1 MTLRL
6 VPATRG
12 PAALLLLVLGAAS
25 SLATPAQAQ
34 TDGAPPTDLAKWSKE
49 DVAKAEAF
57 VRKFLDDLA
66 SESPHGALEAFDFEA
81 MLDIVFDGIGTNEER
96 AEMRKGARSTMDQAL
111 LQTLTM
117 VAQEDRKLKRL
128 LMVDGQPCARVRFA
142 GQQGITILDLELV
155 RRGDGF
161 AFRGLNNRTIGVSV
175 LAEMR
180 NMAVIVTAR
189 KSSGMLAR
197 LLGTD
202 SVSAADVDNLLEMN
216 LAFQRGEFDKAK
228 GRHDKLSK
236 TLQESS
242 LVTALHLQ
250 ILANGADE
258 GAYVTA
264 LESAVARFPAPKF
277 RMTMLDAHFL
287 RRRWKEAIRCVDE
300 AMQGIERD
308 AALLTL
314 RATIQLQSGD
324 VAAARQSTAEAM
336 ALEPDCRYVLARSL
350 DVLLAAKDWATLAAT
365 MQTLEKTWKYEF
377 RGKLEGEVWAEFRKQ
392 PEAKPWR

>member
-96 AEMRKGARSTMDQAL
+96 TEMRKGARSTMDQAL

-350 DVLLAAKDWATLAAT
+350 DVLLAAKDWTTLAAT

>member
-6 VPATRG
+6 LPATRG

-66 SESPHGALEAFDFEA
+66 SESPHGALEAFDLEA
-81 MLDIVFDGIGTNEER
+81 MLDIVFDGIGTDEER
-96 AEMRKGARSTMDQAL
+96 AEMRKGARSTMGQSL

-117 VAQEDRKLKRL
+117 VAQGDRKLKRL

-161 AFRGLNNRTIGVSV
+161 AFRGLNNRTIGVSA
-175 LAEMR
+175 LEEMR

-189 KSSGMLAR
+189 KSTGLLAR

-202 SVSAADVDNLLEMN
+202 SVSTTDVDNLLEMN
-216 LAFQRGEFDKAK
+216 QAFQRGEFDKAK
-228 GRHDKLSK
+228 VRHDKLSK
-236 TLQESS
+236 PLQESS
-242 LVTALHLQ
+242 LVTAMHLQ

-258 GAYVTA
+258 DAYVKA

-287 RRRWKEAIRCVDE
+287 RRRWKEAIRCIDE

-308 AALLTL
+308 AVLLTL

-324 VAAARQSTAEAM
+324 VAAARKSTAEAM
-336 ALEPDCRYVLARSL
+336 ALEPDCTYVLATSL

-365 MQTLEKTWKYEF
+365 MQTLEKTGSYDF
-377 RGKLEGEVWAEFRKQ
+377 HGKLEDEVWAEFRKQ
-392 PEAKPWR
+392 PEAKPWQ

>member
-25 SLATPAQAQ
+25 TLLAPAGAQ
-34 TDGAPPTDLAKWSKE
+34 SQEPLPSDLAKWRKE

-57 VRKFLDDLA
+57 AQKFLDDLA
-66 SESPHGALEAFDFEA
+66 GESPHEALVAFDFEA
-81 MLDIVFDGIGTNEER
+81 MLDIVFDGIGTDEER
-96 AEMRKGARSTMDQAL
+96 AEMRTGARSTMDQAL

-117 VAQEDRKLKRL
+117 VAHGDRKLKRL
-128 LMVDGQPCARVRFA
+128 LMVDGQPFARVRFA
-142 GQQGITILDLELV
+142 GAQGITILDLELV

-161 AFRGLNNRTIGVSV
+161 AFRGFHNRTIGVSV
-175 LAEMR
+175 LEEMR

-189 KSSGMLAR
+189 QSAGLLAR

-216 LAFQRGEFDKAK
+216 QAFQHGEFDKAK
-228 GRHDKLSK
+228 TRHDKLSK
-236 TLQESS
+236 ALRESS

-250 ILANGADE
+250 ILANGTDE
-258 GAYVTA
+258 DAYVAA

-287 RRRWKEAIRCVDE
+287 RRRWKDAIRCVDE

-308 AALLTL
+308 AVLLTL

-336 ALEPDCRYVLARSL
+336 ALEPDCLYVLATSL

-365 MQTLEKTWKYEF
+365 MQTLEKTGKYDF
-377 RGKLEGEVWAEFRKQ
+377 HGKLEDDVWAEFRKQ
-392 PEAKPWR
+392 PEAKPWQ